1 MRRSVVE
8 YWKDIENIGASYE
21 DHGPCD
27 KRNSSYRTHASSCSF
42 VKCFGDFGVITDA
55 ELILQRY
62 AHKDVWKKCE
72 YVSLLQSICSYLDS
86 R

>member
-8 YWKDIENIGASYE
+8 YWKDIKNIGASYE

-27 KRNSSYRTHASSCSF
+27 ERKSSYNKHVSSCSF

-62 AHKDVWKKCE
+62 AHKDVRKKWR
-72 YVSLLQSICSYLDS
+72 YVSLLRPSCSSLDS